1 MGFYLGGLIIGRI
14 FVSEICGAFLFLF
27 FVFVFLFLFLFCFVF
42 LGEAGFYYQN
52 FTVLGQYLGNT
63 QPVVQLVEVQLNTC
77 EPVIN
82 SLRLSRYG

>member
-1 MGFYLGGLIIGRI
+1 MGFYLGGPIIGRI
-14 FVSEICGAFLFLF
+14 FVSEICGAFFFFFCF
-27 FVFVFLFLFLFCFVF
+27 FVFVFVLFCF

-82 SLRLSRYG
+82 SLRFSRYG